1 MKDSSE
7 RKKEKLLNSKGGKSI
22 KAKVTG
28 KKAARD

>member
-7 RKKEKLLNSKGGKSI
+7 RKKEKMLNSKGDKSI

-28 KKAARD
+28 KKAAKD